1 MFLRYGWIVAVIR
14 VAQGSGLFEDAAQMS
29 ASGMLGVAGL
39 VSWGLGVLVLVAFI
53 VVIATVVRR
62 HRPDATPI
70 LLGALIF
77 EVLISL
83 VTYLVQAA
91 LPRFMGVSDGSLMEA
106 YALSNVI
113 FSVAHAAARACL
125 LWGIVRLAQPQSR

>member
-1 MFLRYGWIVAVIR
+1 
-14 VAQGSGLFEDAAQMS
+14 MS
-29 ASGMLGVAGL
+29 ASGIYGVGNVISAGI
-39 VSWGLGVLVLVAFI
+39 GVLVLVAFI

-77 EVLISL
+77 EGLISV
-83 VTYLVQAA
+83 VTSLVQAA
-91 LPRFMGVSDGSLMEA
+91 LPRFLGVSDGSLMEA

-113 FSVAHAAARACL
+113 SSVAHAAARACL
-125 LWGIVRLAQPQSR
+125 LWGIVRLAQPTNR